1 MTRRTRARRAP
12 AGCLNNDDEYKSV
25 SPNAACHL
33 LSAGI
38 PLAFVSAQL
47 GHAQATTTTRHYAR
61 WVGGSEYRRPPEL
74 TEGMV
79 PADLLAAGAA
89 TRDAATG

>member
-12 AGCLNNDDEYKSV
+12 AGCLKNDDEYKSV

-38 PLAFVSAQL
+38 PLAFVS
-47 GHAQATTTTRHYAR
+47 AQATTTTRHYAR

-79 PADLLAAGAA
+79 PADLLAAGAT